1 MGKVLKS
8 LAIAAV
14 IIGIGFATGGIG
26 FLPAMTLP
34 ATGATIGG
42 SLVISSTIGAALVAM
57 AATTVLSGISQQIF
71 GPKIT
76 KAQASRLNPSLD
88 PSASRKIVFGETAMN
103 TDVRYFEPSGTDQEY
118 MDYIIATSAHAAE
131 SIDEIWFE
139 DRIAWSSST
148 GIDAFYTG
156 YLTVATVLEG
166 TSSNYISINGGTKW
180 GSTRRLTGCSY
191 VHLRI
196 KRTGTTSKVDSPL
209 VNGLPSRVTI
219 RGKGA
224 KIYDP
229 RLDSTVTGGSGSQRA
244 NDQTTWGASQSGY
257 RDNPALQLLW
267 FLLGWKIG
275 GKLSVGCGVPPSRID
290 LASFITAANICDEAI
305 TLAAGGTQPRYRTA
319 GVASDSDARME
330 IIQIFLSAM
339 NGTMRDSGGKLAV
352 VCMKN
357 DLASPVLEFYDDDI
371 IGDFTWNQ
379 TRGLDESFNAIHGKY
394 TDPSNNSLYQAVEYP
409 VQSLTSVDGIERMQT
424 FDVPFVQEGRRAQR
438 IAKQVLQRA
447 QYKGV
452 FSATFNMKALGCQV
466 GNCVWIDFEPLGWA
480 NKPFRV
486 LSQGISNSGLV
497 PMTMIEENAA
507 IYSWDASELPLVTPV
522 APTVYN
528 PLNSPFILGTIEAS
542 TTADW
547 SGIIDDNGDKPEDNA
562 TRNVS
567 RGAWATS
574 TAYIIGDIVSY
585 SGSSYTCILG
595 HTSSGSNTPPNTT
608 YWALLAQVG
617 SDGPSGLNNAVI
629 SLYQRSSTTP
639 PAPSGTFTYTFSTGV
654 LSGGTPGAWT
664 QAIPAANGNPL
675 WVIAAT
681 ASSSALT
688 DTIAAAEFSSPVI
701 TTGAGNNVASVFIFQ
716 RAASAP
722 AVPSTSLT
730 YTFLTGLLSG
740 TLGSWTQSIPAGTDP
755 VYVSTATASSTGTT
769 DTIATGEWAIPTI
782 LAQDGS
788 DGATGATGVSTRTVF
803 QRSATAPATPAASS
817 TTPSGWYDTTTAVP
831 AGSNPMWSTTGERAS
846 GGTTYAW
853 GAPIQVQ
860 AIVSVSTGQFV
871 NLSFTVSSTMS
882 FSLAAGESRLVEG
895 SMDLRTPTGPGTAYV
910 QIEYRTSGGTWT
922 ASNGTVGNYDSGE
935 PLYDEH
941 SITVT
946 NSGSTAQAYEVRGT
960 IIRSNTNS
968 GTQNASTSVLR
979 I

>member
-14 IIGIGFATGGIG
+14 IIGVGIATGGIG
-26 FLPAMTLP
+26 FLPGFTA
-34 ATGATIGG
+34 
-42 SLVISSTIGAALVAM
+42 GAAGAVGTVTVGAAITTTAIGSALIAM
-57 AATTVLSGISQQIF
+57 AVGTVLSGVQAQFF
-71 GPKIT
+71 GPKTT
-76 KAQASRLNPSLD
+76 KAQASRLNPTLE
-88 PSASRKIVFGETAMN
+88 PSASRKMVFGETAMN
-103 TDVRYFEPSGTDQEY
+103 TDVRYFEPSGTNQEY
-118 MDYIIATSAHAAE
+118 MDYIIATSAHAVE

-148 GIDAFYTG
+148 GVDAFYSG

-166 TSSNYISINGGTKW
+166 TSANYISINGGAKW

-275 GKLSVGCGVPPSRID
+275 GKLSVGCGVPPARID

-339 NGTMRDSGGKLAV
+339 NGTLRDSGGKLAL

-357 DLASPVLEFYDDDI
+357 DLSSPVLEFSDDDI

-394 TDPSNNSLYQAVEYP
+394 TDPSNNSLYQPIEYP
-409 VQSLTSVDGIERMQT
+409 VQSLTSIDGIERMQT
-424 FDVPFVQEGRRAQR
+424 LDLPFVQEGRRAQR

-452 FSATFNMKALGCQV
+452 FSATFNMKALGCSV

-486 LSQGISNSGLV
+486 LSQGISNTGLV
-497 PMTMIEENAA
+497 PMTLIEENAA
-507 IYSWDASELPLVTPV
+507 IYAWDANESPLITPV
-522 APTVYN
+522 APTIYD
-528 PLNSPFILGTIEAS
+528 PLNSPYILGTIEAAA
-542 TTADW
+542 TADW
-547 SGIIDDNGDKPEDNA
+547 SAIIDDNGNRPDDNA

-567 RGAWATS
+567 RGAWVTATS
-574 TAYIIGDIVSY
+574 YIVGDIVSY
-585 SGSSYTCILG
+585 SGSSYNCILA
-595 HTSSGSNTPPNTT
+595 HTSSGSNTPPNAT
-608 YWALLAQVG
+608 YWALLAEVG
-617 SDGPSGLNNAVI
+617 SP
-629 SLYQRSSTTP
+629 
-639 PAPSGTFTYTFSTGV
+639 
-654 LSGGTPGAWT
+654 
-664 QAIPAANGNPL
+664 
-675 WVIAAT
+675 
-681 ASSSALT
+681 
-688 DTIAAAEFSSPVI
+688 
-701 TTGAGNNVASVFIFQ
+701 
-716 RAASAP
+716 
-722 AVPSTSLT
+722 
-730 YTFLTGLLSG
+730 
-740 TLGSWTQSIPAGTDP
+740 
-755 VYVSTATASSTGTT
+755 
-769 DTIATGEWAIPTI
+769 
-782 LAQDGS
+782 
-788 DGATGATGVSTRTVF
+788 GATGATGVSTRIVF
-803 QRSATAPATPAASS
+803 QRSATAPATPSASS

-846 GGTTYAW
+846 GGTNYAW
-853 GAPIQVQ
+853 GAPVQVQ
-860 AIVSVSTGQFV
+860 AITSVSTGQFV

-895 SMDLRTPTGPGTAYV
+895 SMNLPSPTGPGTAYV
-910 QIEYRTSGGTWT
+910 QIEYRTSGGSWT
-922 ASNGTVGNYDSGE
+922 SSNGTVGNYDSGE

-946 NSGSTAQAYEVRGT
+946 NSGSTAQTYEVRGT
-960 IIRSNTNS
+960 IIRSNTSS

>member
-8 LAIAAV
+8 VAIAAV
-14 IIGIGFATGGIG
+14 IVGVAALAGAFT
-26 FLPAMTLP
+26 PAVVAAAGSTTV
-34 ATGATIGG
+34 AGVAVGVTTVTIGG
-42 SLVISSTIGAALVAM
+42 MSAIGAAVLAM
-57 AATTVLSGISQQIF
+57 AASTVLSGISAQLF
-71 GPKIT
+71 GPKMT
-76 KAQASRLNPSLD
+76 KAQASRLNPTLE

-148 GIDAFYTG
+148 GVDAFYTG

-166 TSSNYISINGGTKW
+166 TSANYISINGGTKW

-209 VNGLPSRVTI
+209 VNGLPGRVTI

-275 GKLSVGCGVPPSRID
+275 GKLSVGCGVPPARID

-339 NGTMRDSGGKLAV
+339 NGTLRDSGGKLAL

-357 DLASPVLEFYDDDI
+357 DLAFPVLEFSDDDI

-486 LSQGISNSGLV
+486 ISQGISNSGLV
-497 PMTMIEENAA
+497 PMTLIEENAA
-507 IYSWDASELPLVTPV
+507 IYAWDASELPLVTPV

-595 HTSSGSNTPPNTT
+595 HTSSGSNTPPNAT
-608 YWALLAQVG
+608 YWTVLAEVG
-617 SDGPSGLNNAVI
+617 D
-629 SLYQRSSTTP
+629 
-639 PAPSGTFTYTFSTGV
+639 
-654 LSGGTPGAWT
+654 PGAT
-664 QAIPAANGNPL
+664 
-675 WVIAAT
+675 
-681 ASSSALT
+681 
-688 DTIAAAEFSSPVI
+688 
-701 TTGAGNNVASVFIFQ
+701 
-716 RAASAP
+716 
-722 AVPSTSLT
+722 
-730 YTFLTGLLSG
+730 
-740 TLGSWTQSIPAGTDP
+740 
-755 VYVSTATASSTGTT
+755 
-769 DTIATGEWAIPTI
+769 
-782 LAQDGS
+782 
-788 DGATGATGVSTRTVF
+788 GATGATGVSTRTVF
-803 QRSATAPATPAASS
+803 QRSATAPATPTASS

-846 GGTTYAW
+846 GGTTYGW

-960 IIRSNTNS
+960 IVRSNTNS

>member
-1 MGKVLKS
+1 VIVSTTM
-8 LAIAAV
+8 AV
-14 IIGIGFATGGIG
+14 G
-26 FLPAMTLP
+26 
-34 ATGATIGG
+34 GATVGTATVVGMSAIGTAVL
-42 SLVISSTIGAALVAM
+42 SM
-57 AATTVLSGISQQIF
+57 AAATVLSGISAQLF
-71 GPKIT
+71 GPKMP
-76 KAQASRLNPSLD
+76 KAQSSRLNPTLE

-118 MDYIIATSAHAAE
+118 MDYIIATSAHAVE

-148 GIDAFYTG
+148 GVNAFYTG

-166 TSSNYISINGGTKW
+166 TAANYISINGGSKW

-209 VNGLPSRVTI
+209 VNGLPGRVTI
-219 RGKGA
+219 KGKGA

-244 NDQTTWGASQSGY
+244 NDQATWGASQSGY

-275 GKLSVGCGVPPSRID
+275 GKLSVGCGVPPARID

-305 TLAAGGTQPRYRTA
+305 TLAAGGTQPRYRTG

-339 NGTMRDSGGKLAV
+339 NGTLRDSGGRLAA

-357 DLASPVLEFYDDDI
+357 DLASPVLEFADDDI

-379 TRGLDESFNAIHGKY
+379 TRGLDESFNALHGKY
-394 TDPSNNSLYQAVEYP
+394 TDPSNNSLYQAIEYP
-409 VQSLTSVDGIERMQT
+409 VQSLASVDGIERMQT
-424 FDVPFVQEGRRAQR
+424 LDLPYVQEGRRAQR

-447 QYKGV
+447 QYKGI

-486 LSQGISNSGLV
+486 LSQGISNTGLV
-497 PMTMIEENAA
+497 PMTLIEENAA
-507 IYSWDASELPLVTPV
+507 IYAWDADEKALVTPT
-522 APTVYN
+522 APTVYDS
-528 PLNSPFILGTIEAS
+528 LNSPYILAAMEAA

-547 SGIIDDNGDKPEDNA
+547 SGIIDDNGNKPEDNA
-562 TRNVS
+562 TRNNS
-567 RGAWATS
+567 AGTHTTS
-574 TAYIIGDIVSY
+574 
-585 SGSSYTCILG
+585 SSYFKGDFVRNSAGDSTYIAKSDVPVGILL
-595 HTSSGSNTPPNTT
+595 TNTI
-608 YWALLAQVG
+608 YWDLFV
-617 SDGPSGLNNAVI
+617 
-629 SLYQRSSTTP
+629 
-639 PAPSGTFTYTFSTGV
+639 SGTGA
-654 LSGGTPGAWT
+654 PGEN
-664 QAIPAANGNPL
+664 AI
-675 WVIAAT
+675 
-681 ASSSALT
+681 SA
-688 DTIAAAEFSSPVI
+688 
-701 TTGAGNNVASVFIFQ
+701 
-716 RAASAP
+716 
-722 AVPSTSLT
+722 
-730 YTFLTGLLSG
+730 FLTNASY
-740 TLGSWTQSIPAGTDP
+740 
-755 VYVSTATASSTGTT
+755 VVSTATDGSGGVYTNAGGTMRVFDGFVEKTTGGSVSYSKVGSGTWYSINSSGVYTITDPGSDSATCQFDASYSGVTVRLTYS
-769 DTIATGEWAIPTI
+769 IAKSKMGV
-782 LAQDGS
+782 DGS
-788 DGATGATGVSTRTVF
+788 DGATGVSTRIVF
-803 QRSATAPATPAASS
+803 QRSATLPATPTASS

-831 AGSNPMWSTTGERAS
+831 AGSTPMWSTTGERAS

-853 GAPIQVQ
+853 GLPIQIQ
-860 AIVSVSTGQFV
+860 AITSVSTGQFV
-871 NLSFTVSSTMS
+871 NLSFIVSSTMS

-895 SMDLRTPTGPGTAYV
+895 SMDLRNPTGSGTAYV

-922 ASNGTVGNYDSGE
+922 ASNGTVGNYEVGE

-946 NSGSTAQAYEVRGT
+946 NSGTTAQAYEVRGT

>member
-1 MGKVLKS
+1 MALSAYRVINGPRLGVLVVGKVLKS

-14 IIGIGFATGGIG
+14 IIGIGVATGGIG
-26 FLPAMTLP
+26 FLPGFTA
-34 ATGATIGG
+34 GAAGAVGTVTVGAAITTTAIG
-42 SLVISSTIGAALVAM
+42 SALVAM
-57 AATTVLSGISQQIF
+57 AVGTVLSGVTAQLF
-71 GPKIT
+71 GPKMT
-76 KAQASRLNPSLD
+76 KAQASRLNPTLE

-148 GIDAFYTG
+148 GVDAFYTG

-166 TSSNYISINGGTKW
+166 TSSNYISINGGAKW

-209 VNGLPSRVTI
+209 VNGLPGRVTI

-275 GKLSVGCGVPPSRID
+275 GKLSVGCGVPPARID

-319 GVASDSDARME
+319 GVASDSDPRME

-339 NGTMRDSGGKLAV
+339 NGTLRDSGGKLAL

-357 DLASPVLEFYDDDI
+357 DLASPVLEFSDDDI

-486 LSQGISNSGLV
+486 ISQGISNSGLV
-497 PMTMIEENAA
+497 PMTLIEENAA

-567 RGAWATS
+567 RGAWVTS

-595 HTSSGSNTPPNTT
+595 HTSSGLNTPPNVT
-608 YWALLAQVG
+608 YWTVLAEVG
-617 SDGPSGLNNAVI
+617 D
-629 SLYQRSSTTP
+629 
-639 PAPSGTFTYTFSTGV
+639 
-654 LSGGTPGAWT
+654 PGE
-664 QAIPAANGNPL
+664 P
-675 WVIAAT
+675 
-681 ASSSALT
+681 
-688 DTIAAAEFSSPVI
+688 
-701 TTGAGNNVASVFIFQ
+701 
-716 RAASAP
+716 
-722 AVPSTSLT
+722 
-730 YTFLTGLLSG
+730 
-740 TLGSWTQSIPAGTDP
+740 
-755 VYVSTATASSTGTT
+755 
-769 DTIATGEWAIPTI
+769 GEP
-782 LAQDGS
+782 
-788 DGATGATGVSTRTVF
+788 GATGVSTRTVF

-831 AGSNPMWSTTGERAS
+831 AGSNPMWSTTGERPS
-846 GGTTYAW
+846 GGTDYAW

-871 NLSFTVSSTMS
+871 NLTFTVSSTMS

-895 SMDLRTPTGPGTAYV
+895 SMDLRSPTGPGTAYV
-910 QIEYRTSGGTWT
+910 QIEYRTAGGTWT

>member
-14 IIGIGFATGGIG
+14 IIGIGVATGGIG
-26 FLPAMTLP
+26 FLPGFTA
-34 ATGATIGG
+34 GAAGAVGTVTVGAAITTTAIG
-42 SLVISSTIGAALVAM
+42 SALVAM
-57 AATTVLSGISQQIF
+57 AVGTVLSGVTAQLF
-71 GPKIT
+71 GPKMT
-76 KAQASRLNPSLD
+76 KAQASRLNPTLE

-148 GIDAFYTG
+148 GVDAFYTG

-166 TSSNYISINGGTKW
+166 TSSNYISINGGAKW

-209 VNGLPSRVTI
+209 VNGLPGRVTI

-275 GKLSVGCGVPPSRID
+275 GKLSVGCGVPPARID

-319 GVASDSDARME
+319 GVASDSDPRME

-339 NGTMRDSGGKLAV
+339 NGTLRDSGGKLAL

-357 DLASPVLEFYDDDI
+357 DLASPVLEFSDDDI

-486 LSQGISNSGLV
+486 ISQGISNSGLV
-497 PMTMIEENAA
+497 PMTLIEENAA

-567 RGAWATS
+567 RGAWVTS

-595 HTSSGSNTPPNTT
+595 HTSSGLNTPPNVT
-608 YWALLAQVG
+608 YWTVLAEVG
-617 SDGPSGLNNAVI
+617 D
-629 SLYQRSSTTP
+629 
-639 PAPSGTFTYTFSTGV
+639 
-654 LSGGTPGAWT
+654 PGE
-664 QAIPAANGNPL
+664 P
-675 WVIAAT
+675 
-681 ASSSALT
+681 
-688 DTIAAAEFSSPVI
+688 
-701 TTGAGNNVASVFIFQ
+701 
-716 RAASAP
+716 
-722 AVPSTSLT
+722 
-730 YTFLTGLLSG
+730 
-740 TLGSWTQSIPAGTDP
+740 
-755 VYVSTATASSTGTT
+755 
-769 DTIATGEWAIPTI
+769 GEP
-782 LAQDGS
+782 
-788 DGATGATGVSTRTVF
+788 GATGVSTRTVF

-831 AGSNPMWSTTGERAS
+831 AGSNPMWSTTGERPS
-846 GGTTYAW
+846 GGTDYAW

-871 NLSFTVSSTMS
+871 NLTFTVSSTMS

-895 SMDLRTPTGPGTAYV
+895 SMDLRSPTGPGTAYV
-910 QIEYRTSGGTWT
+910 QIEYRTAGGTWT

>member
-14 IIGIGFATGGIG
+14 IIGIGVATGGIG
-26 FLPAMTLP
+26 FLPGFTA
-34 ATGATIGG
+34 GAAGAVGTVTVGAAITTTAIG
-42 SLVISSTIGAALVAM
+42 SALVAM
-57 AATTVLSGISQQIF
+57 AVGTVLAGVQAQFF
-71 GPKIT
+71 GPKTT
-76 KAQASRLNPSLD
+76 KAQASRLNPTLE

-118 MDYIIATSAHAAE
+118 MDYIIATSAHAVE
-131 SIDEIWFE
+131 SIDEIWFD
-139 DRIAWSSST
+139 DRIAWSSAT
-148 GIDAFYTG
+148 GVDAFYTG

-166 TSSNYISINGGTKW
+166 TSANYISINGGAKW

-191 VHLRI
+191 VHIRL

-339 NGTMRDSGGKLAV
+339 NGTLRDSGGKLAV

-357 DLASPVLEFYDDDI
+357 DLASPVLEFSDDDI

-424 FDVPFVQEGRRAQR
+424 FDLPFVQEGRRAQR

-447 QYKGV
+447 QYKGI

-486 LSQGISNSGLV
+486 ISQGISNSGLV
-497 PMTMIEENAA
+497 PMTLIEENAA
-507 IYSWDASELPLVTPV
+507 IYAWDASETASVTPV
-522 APTVYN
+522 APTIYDS
-528 PLNSPFILGTIEAS
+528 LNSPYIL
-542 TTADW
+542 
-547 SGIIDDNGDKPEDNA
+547 
-562 TRNVS
+562 
-567 RGAWATS
+567 
-574 TAYIIGDIVSY
+574 
-585 SGSSYTCILG
+585 
-595 HTSSGSNTPPNTT
+595 
-608 YWALLAQVG
+608 
-617 SDGPSGLNNAVI
+617 
-629 SLYQRSSTTP
+629 
-639 PAPSGTFTYTFSTGV
+639 
-654 LSGGTPGAWT
+654 
-664 QAIPAANGNPL
+664 AA
-675 WVIAAT
+675 
-681 ASSSALT
+681 
-688 DTIAAAEFSSPVI
+688 IAAAETADWGSVTSRPVEL
-701 TTGAGNNVASVFIFQ
+701 TDGRVP
-716 RAASAP
+716 AAINSN
-722 AVPSTSLT
+722 
-730 YTFLTGLLSG
+730 G
-740 TLGSWTQSIPAGTDP
+740 
-755 VYVSTATASSTGTT
+755 
-769 DTIATGEWAIPTI
+769 TIATAKV
-782 LAQDGS
+782 
-788 DGATGATGVSTRTVF
+788 ATTSIASNAVSKLT
-803 QRSATAPATPAASS
+803 AASS
-817 TTPSGWYDTTTAVP
+817 TTSVNITSTWVTVQTVSITTGGGPIIVRGNFQNYSQPVA
-831 AGSNPMWSTTGERAS
+831 AGSHG
-846 GGTTYAW
+846 
-853 GAPIQVQ
+853 IQ
-860 AIVSVSTGQFV
+860 F
-871 NLSFTVSSTMS
+871 
-882 FSLAAGESRLVEG
+882 R
-895 SMDLRTPTGPGTAYV
+895 
-910 QIEYRTSGGTWT
+910 
-922 ASNGTVGNYDSGE
+922 
-935 PLYDEH
+935 
-941 SITVT
+941 
-946 NSGSTAQAYEVRGT
+946 
-960 IIRSNTNS
+960 
-968 GTQNASTSVLR
+968 
-979 I
+979 

>member
-1 MGKVLKS
+1 MGKILKS
-8 LAIAAV
+8 VAIAAV
-14 IIGIGFATGGIG
+14 IVGVAA
-26 FLPAMTLP
+26 LA
-34 ATGATIGG
+34 GAFTPVVAAVAGSTTVAGVAVGVTTVTIGG
-42 SLVISSTIGAALVAM
+42 MSAIGAAVLAM
-57 AATTVLSGISQQIF
+57 AASTVLSGISAQIF
-71 GPKIT
+71 GPKML
-76 KAQASRLNPSLD
+76 KAQASRLNPTLE

-103 TDVRYFEPSGTDQEY
+103 TDVRYFEPSGTNQEY
-118 MDYIIATSAHAAE
+118 MDYIIATSAHAVE

-139 DRIAWSSST
+139 DRIAWSTAS
-148 GIDAFYTG
+148 GVDAFYTG

-166 TSSNYISINGGTKW
+166 TSANYISINGGAKW

-209 VNGLPSRVTI
+209 VNGLPGRVTI

-275 GKLSVGCGVPPSRID
+275 GKLSVGCGVPPARID

-339 NGTMRDSGGKLAV
+339 NGTLRDSGGKLAV

-357 DLASPVLEFYDDDI
+357 DLASPVLEFSDDDI

-486 LSQGISNSGLV
+486 ISQGISNSGLV
-497 PMTMIEENAA
+497 PMTLIEENAA

-595 HTSSGSNTPPNTT
+595 HTSSGSNTPPNAT
-608 YWALLAQVG
+608 YWTVLAEVG
-617 SDGPSGLNNAVI
+617 D
-629 SLYQRSSTTP
+629 
-639 PAPSGTFTYTFSTGV
+639 
-654 LSGGTPGAWT
+654 PGAT
-664 QAIPAANGNPL
+664 
-675 WVIAAT
+675 
-681 ASSSALT
+681 
-688 DTIAAAEFSSPVI
+688 
-701 TTGAGNNVASVFIFQ
+701 
-716 RAASAP
+716 
-722 AVPSTSLT
+722 
-730 YTFLTGLLSG
+730 
-740 TLGSWTQSIPAGTDP
+740 
-755 VYVSTATASSTGTT
+755 
-769 DTIATGEWAIPTI
+769 
-782 LAQDGS
+782 
-788 DGATGATGVSTRTVF
+788 GATGATGVSTRTVF

-960 IIRSNTNS
+960 IVRSNTNS

>member
-1 MGKVLKS
+1 MALSACRVINGPRLGVLVVGKVLKS
-8 LAIAAV
+8 VAIAAA
-14 IIGIGFATGGIG
+14 IIGVALLIPGGIGFAPVMAGGTSLTAAVAIG
-26 FLPAMTLP
+26 T
-34 ATGATIGG
+34 TVTVGAVG
-42 SLVISSTIGAALVAM
+42 SALVAM
-57 AATTVLSGISQQIF
+57 AVATVLSGVQAQFF
-71 GPKIT
+71 GPKTT
-76 KAQASRLNPSLD
+76 KAQASRLNPTLE

-103 TDVRYFEPSGTDQEY
+103 TDVRYFEPSGTNQEY
-118 MDYIIATSAHAAE
+118 MDYIIATSAHAVE

-139 DRIAWSSST
+139 DRIAWSSAT
-148 GIDAFYTG
+148 GVDAFYTG
-156 YLTVATVLEG
+156 YLTIATVLEG
-166 TSSNYISINGGTKW
+166 TSANYISINGGVKW

-191 VHLRI
+191 IHIRL

-229 RLDSTVTGGSGSQRA
+229 RLDSTVTGGSGTQRA
-244 NDQTTWGASQSGY
+244 NNQSTWGASQSGY

-339 NGTMRDSGGKLAV
+339 NGTLRDSGGKLAV

-357 DLASPVLEFYDDDI
+357 DLASPVLEFSDDDI

-480 NKPFRV
+480 NKPFRI

-507 IYSWDASELPLVTPV
+507 IYAWDASEFALVTPV
-522 APTVYN
+522 APTVYD
-528 PLNSPFILGTIEAS
+528 PLNSPYILGIQDAEAIADGKITSFYQDNAPIAEGIGDIWIDTNDSNKLYRWNGSVWILSRDTGITSAISAAADAQATADGKIATFYSS
-542 TTADW
+542 TTPTAE
-547 SGIIDDNGDKPEDNA
+547 SIGDLWYNTSTGVLKRWDGSTWQDTA

-567 RGAWATS
+567 KGAWLTS
-574 TAYIIGDIVSY
+574 TSYIVGDIVSY
-585 SGSSYTCILG
+585 LGSSYTCILA
-595 HTSSGSNTPPNTT
+595 HTSSGSNTPPNAT
-608 YWALLAQVG
+608 YWTVLAEVG
-617 SDGPSGLNNAVI
+617 D
-629 SLYQRSSTTP
+629 
-639 PAPSGTFTYTFSTGV
+639 
-654 LSGGTPGAWT
+654 PG
-664 QAIPAANGNPL
+664 
-675 WVIAAT
+675 
-681 ASSSALT
+681 
-688 DTIAAAEFSSPVI
+688 
-701 TTGAGNNVASVFIFQ
+701 
-716 RAASAP
+716 
-722 AVPSTSLT
+722 
-730 YTFLTGLLSG
+730 
-740 TLGSWTQSIPAGTDP
+740 DP
-755 VYVSTATASSTGTT
+755 
-769 DTIATGEWAIPTI
+769 GEP
-782 LAQDGS
+782 
-788 DGATGATGVSTRTVF
+788 GATGVSTRTVF

-831 AGSNPMWSTTGERAS
+831 AGSNPMWSTTGERPS
-846 GGTTYAW
+846 GGTNYAW

-860 AIVSVSTGQFV
+860 AITSVSTGQFV

-922 ASNGTVGNYDSGE
+922 ASNGTVGNYDVGE

-960 IIRSNTNS
+960 IVRSNTNS